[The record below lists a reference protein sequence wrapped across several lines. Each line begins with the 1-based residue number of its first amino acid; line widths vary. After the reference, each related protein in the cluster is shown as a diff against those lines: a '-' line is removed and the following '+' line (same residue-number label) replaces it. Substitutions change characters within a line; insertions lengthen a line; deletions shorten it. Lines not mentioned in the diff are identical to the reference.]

1 MDAFLAAV
9 PLEISVGG
17 SERHG
22 DGSLE
27 ELRLIGNF
35 LGLVTNQIFKN

>member
-9 PLEISVGG
+9 PFEISVGG
-17 SERHG
+17 SEGHG

-27 ELRLIGNF
+27 ELRVIGNF
-35 LGLVTNQIFKN
+35 VWVITN

>member
-9 PLEISVGG
+9 PFEISVGG
-17 SERHG
+17 SEGDG

-35 LGLVTNQIFKN
+35 CRLIVN